1 MIRRPPGRPPGRR
14 GPKSLG
20 EDPTSIAV
28 RLPYVVAQAIERA
41 AAANYESAAQY
52 VRRSAVDRLRA
63 EGFLPKGGDQ

>member
-1 MIRRPPGRPPGRR
+1 
-14 GPKSLG
+14 
-20 EDPTSIAV
+20 
-28 RLPYVVAQAIERA
+28 VAQAIERA